1 MKKPNL
7 FKSKAEKERERR
19 MAVNKAMNQLER
31 RIKKLEDQEQ
41 VYINA
46 AKVAMREALPEQIE
60 LAKKALKLTI
70 GEKKRTFA
78 MLVNLRIVSQM
89 KEMSAMTTDFV
100 HALGDIGKS
109 IAANTTEDMS
119 KFVNEIQEA
128 MEKVTAQTEE
138 VIEVLESNQNEV
150 GIFADKISNVDDTEI
165 DNKIYGKSQS
175 GMSNDEIEKKL
186 ASLRE
191 EINK

>member
-150 GIFADKISNVDDTEI
+150 GVFADKISNVDDTEI

>member
-1 MKKPNL
+1 MKKLNL

-19 MAVNKAMNQLER
+19 MAVNKAMNELEK
-31 RIKKLEDQEQ
+31 RIKKLENQEQ

-46 AKVAMREALPEQIE
+46 ARTTMREALPEQIE

-78 MLVNLRIVSQM
+78 MLVNLKIVSQM
-89 KEMSAMTTDFV
+89 KEMSSMTTDFV
-100 HALGDIGKS
+100 NALGDIGKS
-109 IAANTTEDMS
+109 IAVNTAQDMS
-119 KFVNEIQEA
+119 KFVGEIQEA

-138 VIEVLESNQNEV
+138 VIDVLEFNQSEV
-150 GIFADKISNVDDTEI
+150 GAFADKLSSVDDTDI
-165 DNKIYGKSQS
+165 DNRIYGQTQS
-175 GMSNDEIEKKL
+175 NLSDDDIEKKL

-191 EINK
+191 EISK

>member
-1 MKKPNL
+1 MKKLNL

-19 MAVNKAMNQLER
+19 MAVNKAMNELEK
-31 RIKKLEDQEQ
+31 RIKKLENQEQ

-46 AKVAMREALPEQIE
+46 ARTAMREALPEQIE

-78 MLVNLRIVSQM
+78 MLVNLKIVSQM
-89 KEMSAMTTDFV
+89 KEMSSMTTDFV
-100 HALGDIGKS
+100 NALGDIGKS
-109 IAANTTEDMS
+109 IAVNTAQDMS
-119 KFVNEIQEA
+119 KFVGEIQEA

-138 VIEVLESNQNEV
+138 VIDVLEYNQSEV
-150 GIFADKISNVDDTEI
+150 GAFADKLSSVDDTDI
-165 DNKIYGKSQS
+165 DNRIYGQTQS
-175 GMSNDEIEKKL
+175 NLSDDDIEKKL

-191 EINK
+191 EISK

>member
-89 KEMSAMTTDFV
+89 KEMSAMKTDFV

-150 GIFADKISNVDDTEI
+150 GVFADKISNVDDTEI